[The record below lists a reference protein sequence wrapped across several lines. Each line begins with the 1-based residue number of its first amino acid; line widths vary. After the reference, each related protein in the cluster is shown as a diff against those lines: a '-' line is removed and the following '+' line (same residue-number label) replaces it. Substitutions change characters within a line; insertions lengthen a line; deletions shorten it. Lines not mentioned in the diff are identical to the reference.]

1 MGLRT
6 NIRSFLL
13 KYAMRGTL
21 SYEGDALALWNK
33 NLDFL
38 TDPKFVSAYRRG
50 MDSGHTIGR
59 PMGSKKDIHIEYRV
73 YICCWAAAH
82 AAKLPGNFAEC
93 GTNTGIMSLAI
104 CEYIDFN
111 ATGKDFFLFDTYN
124 GIPESALSER
134 DRAANRISH
143 NKMYFDCYEVAKKN
157 FSPFPK
163 AHLVRGVVPES
174 FHQVDTGPISYL
186 CLDMNIAKPE
196 RAAIEHFWPKMVTG
210 GIVILDDYGWN
221 GYKDQKETIDE
232 FATLAGVKVLT
243 LPTGQG
249 MMIKP

>member
-13 KYAMRGTL
+13 DYGVRGKIA
-21 SYEGDALALWNK
+21 YKGDSLAVWNK

-38 TDPKFVSAYRRG
+38 ADPTFISAYHRG

-59 PMGSKKDIHIEYRV
+59 SKGSNKDIHIEYRV

-82 AAKLPGNFAEC
+82 AAKLPGNFVEC

-111 ATGKDFFLFDTYN
+111 STGKEFFLFDTYN
-124 GIPESALSER
+124 GIPESELSER
-134 DRAANRISH
+134 DRATNRIAH
-143 NKMYFDCYEVAKKN
+143 NGMYFDCYELAKRN
-157 FSPFPK
+157 FAPFPK
-163 AHLVRGVVPES
+163 ARLVRGTVPDTLRD
-174 FHQVDTGPISYL
+174 VDTGPISYL
-186 CLDMNIAKPE
+186 CIDMNIARPE
-196 RAAIEHFWPKMVTG
+196 RAAIEHFWPKLVTG

-221 GYKDQKETIDE
+221 GFKDQKDTIDE
-232 FATLAGVKVLT
+232 FAELAGVKVLT

-249 MMIKP
+249 MIVKP